1 MLAMTANL
9 YKGKDGVNLTLLS
22 EAKTPPPV
30 LRPGLP
36 EQEGDSDPTT
46 AQRGQPAPALAS

>member
-46 AQRGQPAPALAS
+46 ARRGQFAPALAS